1 MSRKITA
8 ENVRYIAN
16 LSRIYLPEEKLEEF
30 TGQLEKILGFVD
42 HLQKLDVQGVEPTCH
57 VLELDNVYRRDEVKP
72 SFTQKEALQIA
83 IAAEN
88 GAFKV
93 PQVIE

>member
-30 TGQLEKILGFVD
+30 TGQLEKILGYVD
-42 HLQKLDVQGVEPTCH
+42 HLQKLDVTGVEPTCH
-57 VLELDNVYRRDEVKP
+57 VLALDNVYRSDEVKP
-72 SFTQKEALQIA
+72 SYSQKEALHIA
-83 IAAEN
+83 VAAEN

>member
-8 ENVRYIAN
+8 DNVRYIAD
-16 LSRIYLPEEKLEEF
+16 LSRIHLADDKLDQF
-30 TGQLEKILGFVD
+30 TGQLEKILDFVD
-42 HLQKLDVQGVEPTCH
+42 HLQKLDVNNVQPTCH
-57 VLELDNVYRRDEVKP
+57 VLALDNVYRRDEVKP
-72 SFTQKEALQIA
+72 SFTQKDALKIA
-83 IAAEN
+83 VAAEK